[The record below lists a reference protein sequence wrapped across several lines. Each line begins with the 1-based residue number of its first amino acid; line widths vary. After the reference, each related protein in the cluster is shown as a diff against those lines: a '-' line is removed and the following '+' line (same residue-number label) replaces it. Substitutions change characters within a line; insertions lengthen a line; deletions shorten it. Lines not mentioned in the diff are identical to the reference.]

1 MVMEHPAHKN
11 ISGFTLIELLI
22 VIAIIGIL
30 AAIAI
35 PQFNQYKIRGYDTS
49 AKQGLRDVALLCNA
63 YWIDNDC
70 SEPCSLPKIKDA
82 AYGFNQDSGHDINLP
97 STSSQCSNF
106 CASAKSNSSPNTFSI
121 DSAALI
127 SSGTSC
133 GGAGGSVQ
141 TASVSAPEPTK
152 APVCTMVP
160 ETIYNEDDSPY
171 AFNIYGNPF
180 RNPLAGHCVRYDKK
194 TETYYAMMPNSIQAH
209 SDQYNMS
216 FPGTHVY
223 ATYLDL
229 LVKSSGNEI
238 AEGLMDNGRA
248 VDKNGQR
255 VSFDDHMEMESWE
268 EIQPEGYYERHL
280 SRE

>member
-1 MVMEHPAHKN
+1 M
-11 ISGFTLIELLI
+11 
-22 VIAIIGIL
+22 
-30 AAIAI
+30 
-35 PQFNQYKIRGYDTS
+35 
-49 AKQGLRDVALLCNA
+49 
-63 YWIDNDC
+63 C
-70 SEPCSLPKIKDA
+70 SSDL
-82 AYGFNQDSGHDINLP
+82 
-97 STSSQCSNF
+97 
-106 CASAKSNSSPNTFSI
+106 
-121 DSAALI
+121 
-127 SSGTSC
+127 
-133 GGAGGSVQ
+133 
-141 TASVSAPEPTK
+141 
-152 APVCTMVP
+152 
-160 ETIYNEDDSPY
+160 
-171 AFNIYGNPF
+171 
-180 RNPLAGHCVRYDKK
+180 